1 VRPAWSAE
9 FSPEAL
15 RYPDPIPVLD
25 ELTPEWAWGGSTGR
39 GVRVAVVDSGIDADH
54 PALGGMARGGVAVV
68 EKDGQC
74 TYDDAP
80 HGDAFGH
87 GTACAGIIHSIA
99 PEAELYSVKVL
110 GATLSGTGGMF
121 AAGLRWAIEHDMQV
135 LNLSLGTTK
144 REFYAVL
151 HELADMAYFKNAVL
165 VTAANNFPQPSF
177 PSMYASVISVA
188 SHEEKDPFL
197 FYYNPAPPVDFG
209 APGIDVQVPWRGGGY
224 ISTTGNSF
232 AAPHLSGIV
241 ALVLAKHPGLAPYQV
256 KTILRATA
264 WNVRNRGAA
273 HPAPASPSYGSAPEA
288 ERGVG
293 AET

>member
-1 VRPAWSAE
+1 VKPAWSAE

-25 ELTPEWAWGGSTGR
+25 ELTAEWAWGGSAGR
-39 GVRVAVVDSGIDADH
+39 GVRVAVVDSGIDGDH
-54 PALGGMARGGVAVV
+54 PALGGMVRGGVTVI

-121 AAGLRWAIEHDMQV
+121 AAGLRWAIEHEMQV

-232 AAPHLSGIV
+232 AAPHISGLV

-264 WNVRNRGAA
+264 WNVRHRAGTDSTAGA
-273 HPAPASPSYGSAPEA
+273 PGNGSTPPA

-293 AET
+293 AES

>member
-25 ELTPEWAWGGSTGR
+25 ELTPEWAWAGSTGR

-54 PALGGMARGGVAVV
+54 PALGGMVRGGVTVV

-74 TYDDAP
+74 TYDDAS

-121 AAGLRWAIEHDMQV
+121 AAGLRWAIEHGMQV

-151 HELADMAYFKNAVL
+151 HELADMAYFKNTVL

-188 SHEEKDPFL
+188 SHEDNDPFL

-232 AAPHLSGIV
+232 AAPHISGIV
-241 ALVLAKHPGLAPYQV
+241 ALILAKHPGLAPYQV

-264 WNVRNRGAA
+264 WNVRNRGRTET
-273 HPAPASPSYGSAPEA
+273 APASPTNDSSTQTQ
-288 ERGVG
+288 RGVG